1 MKKFSVLLTVFV
13 LAFSFVNAAETNYAG
28 EAMSI
33 GVGARPLGMG
43 GTFAAIAD
51 DASTSYWN
59 AAGMTN
65 VQGVEVSSVKLSQGI
80 NNLDTKYSYVN
91 LVWNTGESGAF
102 GLGWLRQAIGGIR
115 ITDIN
120 GITIGDLKENA
131 DNTIYLAYAYPIMKG
146 FSLGASG
153 KALLGNYPALT
164 YVGGIA
170 QEAEVNYTGFGLDI
184 GAYLNVAE
192 FAPGVGLS
200 LGINIQDVFTSI
212 TWEAISGLTDGFTET
227 VGLNLKPGI
236 AYKIPVDQFEITA
249 AADVDTRYE
258 QLIVHAGA
266 EIWWNKMVAIR
277 GGIKNWGEIAQ
288 AEGSDPVSQAMDWSI
303 GASLRWYFIGIDY
316 AFVSTELAG
325 ETPVQYLSIIGE
337 IGRASCRVRV

>member
-1 MKKFSVLLTVFV
+1 MKKFSAFFTVFV
-13 LAFSFVNAAETNYAG
+13 LVFSFVNAAETNYAG

-59 AAGMTN
+59 PAGMTN

-91 LVWNTGESGAF
+91 LVWNTGETGAF

-115 ITDIN
+115 ISGIN
-120 GITIGDLKENA
+120 TSTNEPILLEELKENS
-131 DNTIYLAYAYPIMKG
+131 DNAIYLAYAYPVMKG
-146 FSLGASG
+146 FSLGTSV
-153 KALLGNYPALT
+153 KVLLGNYPAFVYLSQT
-164 YVGGIA
+164 QI
-170 QEAEVNYTGFGLDI
+170 QEATVNYTGFGLDI
-184 GAYLNVAE
+184 GAYFNVAE
-192 FAPGVGLS
+192 FVPGVGLS
-200 LGINIQDVFTSI
+200 LGLNIQDAFTSI
-212 TWEAISGLTDGFTET
+212 SWDAIQGLTEGFTET

-236 AYKIPVDQFEITA
+236 AYKLPIGQFEITA
-249 AADVDTRYE
+249 GADLDTRYD
-258 QLIVHAGA
+258 QLIVHAGT
-266 EIWWNKMVAIR
+266 EVWWNKMVAIR
-277 GGIKNWGEIAQ
+277 GGLKNWGEITQ
-288 AEGSDPVSQAMDWSI
+288 PGGSDPISQAMDWSF

-325 ETPVQYLSIIGE
+325 DTPVQYLSIIGKF
-337 IGRASCRVRV
+337 